1 MFKSQCVIELINK
14 FYVMFPELINF
25 ILIIFIV
32 TVQSI
37 LGIGVLVLGTP
48 ILLLLNVSMIDA
60 MNYLLPISI
69 ITSLLNLI
77 IIRLKHKDLNYD
89 VVRLKN
95 FFMICVPFVFIGL
108 IILKNL
114 HNFINFDYVVSATII
129 LSLIFRSKLSKILKR
144 LSHNLNKIILMII
157 GIIHGVT
164 NSGGTLLSIM
174 LVNLNA
180 TLKNSRNEITLFYLI
195 LALIQLVLFYSVFG
209 FKLNIYKFDLVVI
222 YTTLGVL
229 FGNILLSFTRE
240 ALYKKL
246 IYLLAFITSIM
257 LIFKN
262 II

>member
-1 MFKSQCVIELINK
+1 MFTEL
-14 FYVMFPELINF
+14 VNF

-32 TVQSI
+32 AVQSI

-48 ILLLLNVSMIDA
+48 ILLLLDMSMIDI

-69 ITSLLNLI
+69 ITSLFNLVI
-77 IIRLKHKDLNYD
+77 MKFKDNTFYYD
-89 VVRLKN
+89 VARLKN
-95 FFMICVPFVFIGL
+95 FFIICVPFVFIGL
-108 IILKNL
+108 ITLRYL
-114 HNFINFDYVVSATII
+114 HNYINFDYLVSLTII
-129 LSLIFRSKLSKILKR
+129 LTLIFRSKLSKYLKS

-180 TLKNSRNEITLFYLI
+180 TKKNSRNEITLFYFI
-195 LALIQLVLFYSVFG
+195 LALIQLILFYSVFG
-209 FKLNIYKFDLVVI
+209 IKLSFYDFDLIII
-222 YTTLGVL
+222 YTLIGVFL
-229 FGNILLSFTRE
+229 GNILLNFTGDF
-240 ALYKKL
+240 LYKKL
-246 IYLLAFITSIM
+246 IYLLAFITSIL

>member
-1 MFKSQCVIELINK
+1 MFTEL
-14 FYVMFPELINF
+14 VNF

-32 TVQSI
+32 AVQSI

-48 ILLLLNVSMIDA
+48 ILLLLDMSMIDI

-69 ITSLLNLI
+69 ITSLFNLVI
-77 IIRLKHKDLNYD
+77 MKFKDNTFYYD
-89 VVRLKN
+89 VARLKN
-95 FFMICVPFVFIGL
+95 FFIICVPFVFIGL
-108 IILKNL
+108 ITLRYL
-114 HNFINFDYVVSATII
+114 HNYINFDYLVSLTII
-129 LSLIFRSKLSKILKR
+129 LTLIFRSKLSKYLKS

-180 TLKNSRNEITLFYLI
+180 TKKNSRNEITLFYFI
-195 LALIQLVLFYSVFG
+195 LALIQLILFYSVFG
-209 FKLNIYKFDLVVI
+209 IKLSFYDFDLIII
-222 YTTLGVL
+222 YTLIGVFLGN
-229 FGNILLSFTRE
+229 FLLNFTGDF
-240 ALYKKL
+240 LYKKL
-246 IYLLAFITSIM
+246 IYLLAFITSIL

>member
-1 MFKSQCVIELINK
+1 MLTEL
-14 FYVMFPELINF
+14 VNF

-48 ILLLLNVSMIDA
+48 ILLLLDMSMIDT
-60 MNYLLPISI
+60 MSYLLPISI
-69 ITSLLNLI
+69 ITSLFNLVI
-77 IIRLKHKDLNYD
+77 MKFKDNIFYCD
-89 VVRLKN
+89 ASRLKN
-95 FFMICVPFVFIGL
+95 FFIICVPFVFIGL
-108 IILKNL
+108 IILRYL
-114 HNFINFDYVVSATII
+114 HNYINFDYLVSATII
-129 LSLIFRSKLSKILKR
+129 LTLIFRSKLSKYLKS

-180 TLKNSRNEITLFYLI
+180 TKKNSRNEITLFYFF
-195 LALIQLVLFYSVFG
+195 LALIQLILFYYVFG
-209 FKLNIYKFDLVVI
+209 IKLNFYDFNLIII
-222 YTTLGVL
+222 YTLIGVSL
-229 FGNILLSFTRE
+229 GNILLNFTE
-240 ALYKKL
+240 DFLYKKL
-246 IYLLAFITSIM
+246 IYLLAFIASIL

>member
-1 MFKSQCVIELINK
+1 MFTEL
-14 FYVMFPELINF
+14 VNF

-32 TVQSI
+32 AVQSI

-48 ILLLLNVSMIDA
+48 ILLLLDMSMIDI

-69 ITSLLNLI
+69 ITSLFNLVI
-77 IIRLKHKDLNYD
+77 MKFKDNTFYYD
-89 VVRLKN
+89 VARLKN
-95 FFMICVPFVFIGL
+95 FFIICVPFVFIGL
-108 IILKNL
+108 IILRHL
-114 HNFINFDYVVSATII
+114 HNYINFDYLVSATII
-129 LSLIFRSKLSKILKR
+129 LTLIFRSKLSKYLKN

-180 TLKNSRNEITLFYLI
+180 TKKNSRNEITLFYFF
-195 LALIQLVLFYSVFG
+195 LALIQLILFYSVFG
-209 FKLNIYKFDLVVI
+209 IKLSFYDFDLI
-222 YTTLGVL
+222 IICTLIGVFL
-229 FGNILLSFTRE
+229 GNILLNFTGNF
-240 ALYKKL
+240 LYKKL
-246 IYLLAFITSIM
+246 IYLLAFITSIL